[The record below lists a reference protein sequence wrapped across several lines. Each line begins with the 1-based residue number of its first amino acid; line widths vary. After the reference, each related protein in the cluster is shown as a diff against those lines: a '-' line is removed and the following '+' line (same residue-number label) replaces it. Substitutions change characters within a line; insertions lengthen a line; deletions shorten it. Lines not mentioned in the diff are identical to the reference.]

1 MKYGIT
7 VRYRPTRMCIGCRER
22 LPVDELV
29 RLQRKGSKVVVVEHR
44 VMLQTG
50 RSVYLC
56 PKVGCID
63 KVLRRGEIV
72 FKRSKYDKIIVR
84 LEPKQSDRLRF
95 AFAHAA
101 RRLRAKLGV
110 GPQD

>member
-1 MKYGIT
+1 MTGEPRKK
-7 VRYRPTRMCIGCRER
+7 YRPTRMCLGCHER
-22 LPVDELV
+22 LPAEELV
-29 RLQRKGSKVVVVEHR
+29 RLQRKGEKVIVVEHR
-44 VMLQTG
+44 DMRVEG

-56 PKVGCID
+56 PKLGCID
-63 KVLRRGEIV
+63 KVIKRGEIV

-84 LEPKQSDRLRF
+84 LEPRQSDRLRY

-101 RRLRAKLGV
+101 RRLRARLGV